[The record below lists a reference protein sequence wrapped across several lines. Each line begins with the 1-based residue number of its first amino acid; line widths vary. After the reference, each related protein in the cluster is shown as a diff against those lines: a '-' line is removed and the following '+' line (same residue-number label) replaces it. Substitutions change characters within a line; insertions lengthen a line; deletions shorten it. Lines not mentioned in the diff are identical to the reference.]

1 MLIIGERIKMLR
13 ESHNLSQAALAKR
26 LGITRSSVNAW
37 ELGLNVPSTQYIIEL
52 SEIFKVSTDYLLCV
66 AKTQTLDLQVWT
78 RRISPFCMRWRPIC
92 VERTGK

>member
-13 ESHNLSQAALAKR
+13 ENHNISQAELAKR

-52 SEIFKVSTDYLLCV
+52 AELFKVSTDYLLCV
-66 AKTQTLDLQVWT
+66 TKTQTFSLDGLNEKDIALLYTVASHL
-78 RRISPFCMRWRPIC
+78 R
-92 VERTGK
+92 EKNK